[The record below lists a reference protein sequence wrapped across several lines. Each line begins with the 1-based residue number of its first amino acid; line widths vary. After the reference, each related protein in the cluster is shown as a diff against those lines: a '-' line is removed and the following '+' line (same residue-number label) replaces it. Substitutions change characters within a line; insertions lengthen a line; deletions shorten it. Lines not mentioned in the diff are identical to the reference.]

1 MSWWDG
7 VGEIIDDVT
16 GWVGR
21 NEGRIDAV
29 GNLVG
34 RGQDIFSAVSQN
46 NAEQAGRN
54 QMLDALERQ
63 LQARHQR
70 QNELYNW
77 HLQNS
82 NAQAAASAAASAA
95 RASAARQN
103 NKLQRKAEKK
113 ALRGKT
119 GRLKDI
125 AAMYDPYIQAGK
137 ELIPKQAQTYG
148 NFLDTTQLLNAYLQ
162 PMAQQVIQPPRSVS
176 DFKPQDKSVFAV
188 TGPTGQGGFPD
199 LNELLKRGG

>member
-7 VGEIIDDVT
+7 VGEIIDSAT
-16 GWVGR
+16 NWVGR
-21 NEGRIDAV
+21 NEGRLDAL
-29 GNLVG
+29 GNIVG

-63 LQARHQR
+63 LQARSQR

-77 HLQNS
+77 QVQNS

-95 RASAARQN
+95 RAGAAREN
-103 NKLQRKAEKK
+103 NKRQRKAEKK
-113 ALRGKT
+113 ALQGKT

-125 AAMYDPYIQAGK
+125 AAMYDPYTQVGK
-137 ELIPKQAQTYG
+137 ELLPKQAQTYG
-148 NFLDTTQLLNAYLQ
+148 NFLDTTQLLSAYLQ
-162 PMAQQVIQPPRSVS
+162 PMAQQVIQPPKSVS
-176 DFKPQDKSVFAV
+176 EFRPQDKSAFAV
-188 TGPTGQGGFPD
+188 SGPTGQGGFPN
-199 LNELLKRGG
+199 LNDLLKRGG